1 MVDNDNGSQSAELLT
16 MMWAGMG
23 LLRSLRKRRESA
35 SSDVFSVGSVVVGLF
50 LWYSSVCQIHRIFLR
65 HFPKPMYTNIHTIFI
80 EI

>member
-50 LWYSSVCQIHRIFLR
+50 FRFMVTAVSDG
-65 HFPKPMYTNIHTIFI
+65 NG
-80 EI
+80 

>member
-50 LWYSSVCQIHRIFLR
+50 FRFMVH
-65 HFPKPMYTNIHTIFI
+65 
-80 EI
+80 